1 MIVAY
6 KGMGPER
13 GNIVPAEDALSYA
26 MERCGIRPSAAPADP
41 QDRDEFNQMLVE
53 WYFSGNWIPV
63 EQDGEQEAETTWAS

>member
-26 MERCGIRPSAAPADP
+26 MERCGIQPSTAPANS
-41 QDRDEFNQMLVE
+41 QDRDEFSRMLVE
-53 WYFSGNWIPV
+53 WFFSGNWAPV
-63 EQDGEQEAETTWAS
+63 EKDEEADSECIS